1 MGGLARLFLEAH
13 AEELGLA
20 PGLDLDLRHE
30 LALGL
35 LAGEPRD
42 GLELAALLLE
52 RRAEPGLLVPEA
64 PLALAQAP
72 LAILEVG
79 VAPVELIQPAADLLL
94 LLRDAPLQLLQL
106 PLADAGFLV
115 QLGARLQR
123 HLLGLELDAADLGL
137 GVAGPGLG
145 LAHLAL
151 GVPARLLGQPLGV
164 VHDAAGAALR
174 VGERAG
180 RDGAGSEMSSEI
192 SSDGGEES
200 DDRHHH
206 HQPGHGVHRSLHPGS

>member
-13 AEELGLA
+13 AEELGL
-20 PGLDLDLRHE
+20 PPRFHLDVRHE

-35 LAGEPRD
+35 LAGEPGD
-42 GLELAALLLE
+42 GLELAPLLLQ
-52 RRAEPGLLVPEA
+52 RRAQADLFLSET
-64 PLALAQAP
+64 PLPVAQRS

-94 LLRDAPLQLLQL
+94 LLGDAALQVLEL
-106 PLADAGFLV
+106 PLADAGLLV
-115 QLGARLQR
+115 RLGPRLER
-123 HLLGLELDAADLGL
+123 HLLGLELDGADLGL
-137 GVAGPGLG
+137 DLARPGLG

-164 VHDAAGAALR
+164 VHDAGGADLR
-174 VGERAG
+174 VGERAR
-180 RDGAGSEMSSEI
+180 RDGAGPVI
-192 SSDGGEES
+192 SKEGGEEG